1 MARLLK
7 QNDSST
13 DLILLGID
21 LAVSFKECRLWILL
35 DSALFEKI
43 RLTEDVV
50 IDAESAVQASFAAGV
65 HRGAGG

>member
-13 DLILLGID
+13 DLIPLGID

-35 DSALFEKI
+35 DSALLEKI
-43 RLTEDVV
+43 RLTKVV
-50 IDAESAVQASFAAGV
+50 WIDTESAVQASFAAGV
-65 HRGAGG
+65 HRGVGG

>member
-21 LAVSFKECRLWILL
+21 LDVSFKECRLWILL
-35 DSALFEKI
+35 DSALFGKI
-43 RLTEDVV
+43 RLTKDVV
-50 IDAESAVQASFAAGV
+50 IDAESAVQTSFAAGV
-65 HRGAGG
+65 HRGAGR

>member
-1 MARLLK
+1 MDRLLK
-7 QNDSST
+7 QNDSSIN
-13 DLILLGID
+13 LILLGID
-21 LAVSFKECRLWILL
+21 LTVSFKECRLWILL

-50 IDAESAVQASFAAGV
+50 IDAESPMQASFATGV

>member
-35 DSALFEKI
+35 NSALLEKI
-43 RLTEDVV
+43 RLTKDVV
-50 IDAESAVQASFAAGV
+50 IDAESAVQASFATGV